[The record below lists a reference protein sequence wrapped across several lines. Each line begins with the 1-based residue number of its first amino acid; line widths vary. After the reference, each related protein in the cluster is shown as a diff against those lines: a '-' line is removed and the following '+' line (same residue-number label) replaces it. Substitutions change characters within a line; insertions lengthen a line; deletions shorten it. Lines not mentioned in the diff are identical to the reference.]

1 MKLIA
6 GLGNPGKNYE
16 KNRHNLGFQ
25 CINYLAKKYSIQVKQ
40 IQCQAKIGK
49 GMIGGTEVILARP
62 RTYVNNSGS
71 AVISLMQKH
80 YIPIEDI
87 VIICDDLDLP
97 VGKIRIRAGGNS
109 GGHKGIKSIISS
121 LNSKEFCRVKIGIGR
136 PAAMDDYEIEE
147 SDIIDYVLSDF
158 SSEEQKI
165 INDAMIKA
173 AEAVECI
180 ITDGVAVAM
189 NRFN

>member
-25 CINYLAKKYSIQVKQ
+25 CINYLAKKYSIPVKQ

-80 YIPIEDI
+80 HIPIEDI

-158 SSEEQKI
+158 SNEEQKI

-173 AEAVECI
+173 AEAVDCI
-180 ITDGVAVAM
+180 IADGVAAAM